1 METVQQLETWH
12 RELRIKALQK
22 ALEKRGYTV
31 FRTPTAAA
39 AKDVVLGLVREADQT
54 IGLPGSYTIR
64 ELGLPEELKKRGK
77 HVIDH
82 WNRTFVSPEERVKV
96 LRAENAADV
105 LMTSVNAITEDGV
118 MTWVSG
124 TANNV
129 AGILFGPSRVII
141 IAGVNKIVPDQEAAI
156 QRIRT
161 IAAPMNAH
169 RLGLSVPCAT
179 TGTCMDCLPV
189 HSICKATVILTARPA
204 LSDMTVILVDEAL
217 GL

>member
-1 METVQQLETWH
+1 METVQQLRTWH
-12 RELRIKALQK
+12 EDLKMKVLQK
-22 ALEKRGYTV
+22 ALEQRGYTV

-39 AKDVVLGLVREADQT
+39 ARDTVLGLVRETDQT
-54 IGLPGSYTIR
+54 IGLPGSSTIR

-77 HVIDH
+77 QVIEH
-82 WNRTFVSPEERVKV
+82 WDKSFSSEERTKV
-96 LRAENAADV
+96 LHAENASDV

-124 TANNV
+124 NANNV

-141 IAGVNKIVPDQEAAI
+141 IAGANKIVADQEAAI

-161 IAAPMNAH
+161 VAAPMNAR
-169 RLGLSVPCAT
+169 RLGLHVPCAA
-179 TGTCMDCLPV
+179 TGTCMDCPPV
-189 HSICKATVILTARPA
+189 HSICKATVILTARPST
-204 LSDMTVILVDEAL
+204 SDMIIVLVDEAL